1 MIITL
6 LFSFTE
12 RGMYNQTSLRR
23 WFHHT
28 VTVTWILAQPHV
40 SGSESYLVQQR
51 TLSRASWAV
60 NLWLGIMPTRLKF
73 CWT

>member
-23 WFHHT
+23 WFHPT

-51 TLSRASWAV
+51 TLSPITV
-60 NLWLGIMPTRLKF
+60 LVGL
-73 CWT
+73 